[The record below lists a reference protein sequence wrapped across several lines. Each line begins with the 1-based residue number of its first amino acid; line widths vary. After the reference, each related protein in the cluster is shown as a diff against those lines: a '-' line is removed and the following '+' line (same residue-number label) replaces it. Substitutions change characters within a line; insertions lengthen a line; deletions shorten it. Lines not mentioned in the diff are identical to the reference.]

1 MSGRKP
7 RVAEANNAVEEEME
21 NYSDEE
27 DIEENDDD
35 EPTDEIDTSS
45 RLRQPL
51 SYNRSLMDLY
61 RASPVMIFLTGQSS

>member
-1 MSGRKP
+1 MSGLTS
-7 RVAEANNAVEEEME
+7 RVAQANNAVEEELE

-27 DIEENDDD
+27 DVEENDDD
-35 EPTDEIDTSS
+35 ETSGELDTSS

-61 RASPVMIFLTGQSS
+61 RAFLS

>member
-1 MSGRKP
+1 MSGRKT
-7 RVAEANNAVEEEME
+7 RVAEANNAVEDELE

-35 EPTDEIDTSS
+35 EMNDEIDTSS

-61 RASPVMIFLTGQSS
+61 RTSL

>member
-1 MSGRKP
+1 M
-7 RVAEANNAVEEEME
+7 AEANNAVEDELE

-35 EPTDEIDTSS
+35 EMNDEIDTSS

-61 RASPVMIFLTGQSS
+61 RTSL